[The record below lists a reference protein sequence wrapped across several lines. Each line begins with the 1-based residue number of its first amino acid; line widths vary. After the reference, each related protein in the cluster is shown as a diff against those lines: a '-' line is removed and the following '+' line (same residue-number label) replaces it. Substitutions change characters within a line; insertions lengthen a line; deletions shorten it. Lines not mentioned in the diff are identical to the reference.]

1 MEAADLL
8 RELKRNV
15 VELAALHEIGKA
27 LTASLELPQVLKLIM
42 EKVGE
47 LLAPNHY
54 SLLLAEDSGSL
65 RFEVAVGQG
74 SEKLLGQRLEP
85 GEGIA
90 GAAAQSGAPILVA
103 DVRTDPR
110 FAQRFDAQVGY
121 ETRSILALPLK
132 VRDRCLGVI
141 ELVNGPGDRP
151 FDAEALRTLAALG
164 DYATIAID
172 NARNFARVQE
182 LTIVDEHTGLYN
194 ARHLRLVLEQEVRR
208 AERFRHPLSLVFI
221 DLDHFKSVNDNH
233 GHLVGSELLRE
244 VGERLK
250 QELRGTDVPTRY
262 GGDEF
267 AIVLP
272 ETSPEAGL
280 RAAERL
286 QAAIAREPFGAAA
299 GLSLPVTA
307 SFGVATLPDHA
318 LTMEELLRAADVAMY
333 RAKQLG
339 RNRISVARPPTH
351 GGEGSGTPA
360 ASPPKPS

>member
-27 LTASLELPQVLKLIM
+27 LTSSLELPRVLRLIM

-54 SLLLAEDSGSL
+54 SLLLAEDNGSL
-65 RFEVAVGQG
+65 RFEVAVGAG
-74 SEKLLGQRLEP
+74 SEKLLGLRLAP

-90 GAAAQSGAPILVA
+90 GSAAASGSPLLVP
-103 DVRTDPR
+103 DVRQDPR
-110 FAQRFDAQVGY
+110 FASRFDSSVGF

-151 FDAEALRTLAALG
+151 FDAESLRTLAALG

-182 LTIVDEHTGLYN
+182 LTVVDEHTGLYN
-194 ARHLRLVLEQEVRR
+194 ARHLRAMLDAEVRR
-208 AERFRHPLSLVFI
+208 AERFRHPLSLIFI
-221 DLDHFKSVNDNH
+221 DIDHFKAVNDNH
-233 GHLVGSELLRE
+233 GHLVGSEVLRE
-244 VGERLK
+244 VGARIK

-267 AIVLP
+267 AIILP
-272 ETSPEAGL
+272 ETGPEAGL

-286 QAAIAREPFGAAA
+286 QQAIAREPFGGAK
-299 GLSLPVTA
+299 GLQLAVTA
-307 SFGVATLPDHA
+307 SFGVATMPDHA
-318 LTMEELLRAADVAMY
+318 LTVDELLRTADTAMY

-339 RNRISVARPPTH
+339 RNTVSPARPPTH
-351 GGEGSGTPA
+351 GP
-360 ASPPKPS
+360 